1 MKSVSL
7 FTFNNAYFFFSLIF
21 LIYFLLQKDFQ
32 KAVGASLM
40 GASLLF
46 GQSMLSVQPA
56 SAEIDYDG
64 VKYLGGGDKIDV
76 NNANIR
82 AYLKV
87 PGLYPSI
94 ASKLV
99 KNGPYKTVADVE
111 K

>member
-1 MKSVSL
+1 
-7 FTFNNAYFFFSLIF
+7 